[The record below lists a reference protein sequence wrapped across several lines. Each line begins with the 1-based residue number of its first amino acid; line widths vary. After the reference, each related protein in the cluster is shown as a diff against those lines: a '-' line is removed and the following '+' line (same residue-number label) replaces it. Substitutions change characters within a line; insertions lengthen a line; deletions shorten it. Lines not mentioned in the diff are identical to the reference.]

1 MPNERRPGQTG
12 FTLIELLIVM
22 ALLVLL
28 VGVSLPALRRPLR
41 KSELREAA
49 RELSATLGRTRLE
62 AIESGTILQF
72 RYRPGTG
79 QFVVAPASSPIDDQ
93 PAAIEEPEFEAEDST
108 TLVEQSVARDDSAES
123 KINRQQ
129 LPEGIRF
136 ADPTES
142 LEPVDG
148 DFGMPAGTAGLPV
161 LAEDSAWS
169 SAVIFYPNGKATS
182 ATFRLRGQ
190 EDYYVDVS
198 LRGLTGA
205 ATIGEIQSLPKLDE
219 EGLDVPSEPVQPTLT
234 AAESP
239 GEATP

>member
-12 FTLIELLIVM
+12 FTLTELLIVM
-22 ALLVLL
+22 AVLVLL
-28 VGVSLPALRRPLR
+28 VSVSLPAVRRPLR

-49 RELSATLGRTRLE
+49 RELCATLGRSRLE

-79 QFVVAPASSPIDDQ
+79 EFVVAPASSPIDDQ
-93 PAAIEEPEFEAEDST
+93 PAAIEEPEFDSEDST
-108 TLVEQSVARDDSAES
+108 TLVEQAVAPDDSAEN
-123 KINRQQ
+123 KIERLD
-129 LPEGIRF
+129 LPAGILF
-136 ADPTES
+136 ADPADSLDPVEGES
-142 LEPVDG
+142 
-148 DFGMPAGTAGLPV
+148 GMPPVETSVPV
-161 LAEDSAWS
+161 LAEESAWS
-169 SAVIFYPNGKATS
+169 AAVIFYPNGRATS

-205 ATIGEIQSLPKLDE
+205 ATIGEIQSLPKLNE
-219 EGLDVPSEPVQPTLT
+219 EGLDVPSEPVEPPPT
-234 AAESP
+234 AAEPP

>member
-1 MPNERRPGQTG
+1 MPIERRPGRTG
-12 FTLIELLIVM
+12 FTLTELLIVM
-22 ALLVLL
+22 AVLVLL
-28 VGVSLPALRRPLR
+28 VSVSLPAVRRPLR

-79 QFVVAPASSPIDDQ
+79 QFVVAPASSAIDDQ
-93 PAAIEEPEFEAEDST
+93 PAAIEQPELESEDST
-108 TLVEQSVARDDSAES
+108 TLVEQSVARDDPAES
-123 KINRQQ
+123 KINRQE

-136 ADPTES
+136 ADPAES

-148 DFGMPAGTAGLPV
+148 DFGMPVGTASVPV
-161 LAEDSAWS
+161 LSEEPAWS

-190 EDYYVDVS
+190 EDYYVDIS

-205 ATIGEIQSLPKLDE
+205 ATIGEIQSLPKPDE
-219 EGLDVPSEPVQPTLT
+219 EGLGMPAEPVEPRA
-234 AAESP
+234 AAEP
-239 GEATP
+239 PVEATP